1 VFAYRRFDFLASSAR
16 DEALLQILAGGLAS
30 MAHDE
35 IEVAK
40 LLQAR
45 GLRVTRQRLLILD
58 AVCETHGHA
67 TLAEILQRVKD
78 ADAQIDRSTVHRTL
92 AVFCELGIVSGN
104 ATATTDT
111 VYEVAA
117 AVPHHHLVCTVCR
130 REIAVPHG
138 AMRSVFD
145 RLRDE
150 YGFTVGAKHLM
161 LDGVCADC
169 GR

>member
-1 VFAYRRFDFLASSAR
+1 
-16 DEALLQILAGGLAS
+16 

-58 AVCETHGHA
+58 AVCEGHGHT
-67 TLAEILQRVKD
+67 TLAEILKRVKA
-78 ADAQIDRSTVHRTL
+78 ADAQIDQSTVHRTL
-92 AVFCELGIVSGN
+92 AVFCELGVVSAN
-104 ATATTDT
+104 ATATSDT
-111 VYEVAA
+111 LYEIAA
-117 AVPHHHLVCTVCR
+117 EAPHHHLVCTVCR
-130 REIAVPHG
+130 REIEVPG
-138 AMRSVFD
+138 AAMRAVLD
-145 RLRDE
+145 RLRAE

-169 GR
+169 DR